1 MSLGSISRPTYFDC
15 EKINAKRNMFVSI
28 PVSNQATRGAREEEV
43 TAHLRQ
49 GSRSEP
55 TTLQDLAA
63 KGLNRTSST
72 VRTGDSTQGTMVG
85 ESGGTGRHPLLQ
97 SRRHTTEE
105 DIPLHQVWTLAF
117 NQFFF
122 LFFSWYSLRVF
133 KVVISVDPAPNSR
146 PRCKHNHV
154 HNTNNSGKTEGEKKL
169 NRNSD
174 TLPSFS

>member
-1 MSLGSISRPTYFDC
+1 
-15 EKINAKRNMFVSI
+15 MFVSI
-28 PVSNQATRGAREEEV
+28 PAPDQATRAEEV
-43 TAHLRQ
+43 TALLRQ

-55 TTLQDLAA
+55 TTLPGLAA

-105 DIPLHQVWTLAF
+105 DIPLHQVWTLAS
-117 NQFFF
+117 NQFF
-122 LFFSWYSLRVF
+122 LLIFSLYSLRFF

-146 PRCKHNHV
+146 P
-154 HNTNNSGKTEGEKKL
+154 
-169 NRNSD
+169 
-174 TLPSFS
+174 

>member
-105 DIPLHQVWTLAF
+105 DIPLHQVWTLTF
-117 NQFFF
+117 IFSSC
-122 LFFSWYSLRVF
+122 FFSWYSLRFPKAVLHLKRGF
-133 KVVISVDPAPNSR
+133 YF
-146 PRCKHNHV
+146 
-154 HNTNNSGKTEGEKKL
+154 
-169 NRNSD
+169 
-174 TLPSFS
+174 TLFLST